1 MTRVGWLRRVG
12 DARVALGA
20 FVAVQIVAIPL
31 LLSWG
36 HKWWFWADDWDFLA
50 ARTGGD
56 FGDLFRSHYQHW
68 TTLPV
73 VAYRL
78 LWWIFGIRTYVPYQ
92 LLVIVLHLA
101 AAALLRVVMVRVG
114 VRPWMATLA
123 AGVFVFFGAGAENIL
138 VAFQITFVGSLV
150 FGLGQLLLADHDGPV
165 NRRDWLALGS
175 GLLGLM
181 CSGVGISMTIVVGIA
196 MLLRRGWRIALLQTA
211 PLAVAYGLWWQLS
224 PKGLAASRYK
234 SQTPVQ
240 VLKFVGIG
248 IGTIF
253 GRLTQVPF
261 VGLALAAI
269 AIVGLFLAIRRDGVG
284 RLRRGYAVPL
294 ALLIGAVLF
303 LFVTGIVRSGQPA
316 LFAAQHNI
324 GPGRARQSRYVYIVV
339 AMALPA
345 LAIAA
350 DAIARRWK
358 LLTIPIAL
366 VLLAGLPGNIHDLRI
381 YANESSVARDRT
393 RTQILTAPRVP
404 LARQLP
410 KDTSPAPFRGLTLGW
425 LVASVPSGRIPPPP
439 HLTAKGLATETLA
452 LGVRRSFFG
461 NNRPCFPLT
470 APMTRPL
477 YLFRSFTLKRGAA
490 FMRYVTPAGVESRR
504 APFPAKTSIVGASK
518 VPLDIMIEPAQAGT
532 MLCI

>member
-1 MTRVGWLRRVG
+1 MRRLG
-12 DARVALGA
+12 DARVALVA

-73 VAYRL
+73 IAYRL

-101 AAALLRVVMVRVG
+101 AAALLRIVMVRVG

-211 PLAVAYGLWWQLS
+211 PLAVAYGIWWELS
-224 PKGLAASRYK
+224 PKGLAVALQEPDAGAGREVRAASASAR
-234 SQTPVQ
+234 SSAGSLRCPSSGSCSPPSRSSACSWRSGATVW
-240 VLKFVGIG
+240 
-248 IGTIF
+248 
-253 GRLTQVPF
+253 
-261 VGLALAAI
+261 AAS
-269 AIVGLFLAIRRDGVG
+269 AA
-284 RLRRGYAVPL
+284 GYAVPL

-303 LFVTGIVRSGQPA
+303 LFLTGIVRSGQPA
-316 LFAAQHNI
+316 LFIAQHNI

-350 DAIARRWK
+350 DAIARRWR
-358 LLTIPIAL
+358 LLTIPIVV

-381 YANESSVARDRT
+381 YANESSVARGAHAHADPHRAARAAGPPASEGHVARAVPGAHPRLAGGKPAVGPHPAARAHHAEGARDRD
-393 RTQILTAPRVP
+393 
-404 LARQLP
+404 AR
-410 KDTSPAPFRGLTLGW
+410 A
-425 LVASVPSGRIPPPP
+425 
-439 HLTAKGLATETLA
+439 
-452 LGVRRSFFG
+452 
-461 NNRPCFPLT
+461 
-470 APMTRPL
+470 
-477 YLFRSFTLKRGAA
+477 
-490 FMRYVTPAGVESRR
+490 RR
-504 APFPAKTSIVGASK
+504 APFVLGNH
-518 VPLDIMIEPAQAGT
+518 QAV
-532 MLCI
+532 LRARPSR